1 MHVSRIAILAAG
13 LFLAVS
19 ANAQLSKNPDKFL
32 GNITTGYQIDGGGI
46 SFKSLWNQITGEN
59 ESKWSSIEG
68 SRRGSFSWGGSDNV
82 YNYAKNN
89 KFPFKF
95 HCLIWGSQY
104 PSWMDKLSTNDQY
117 DAIVEWMDAIKKH
130 YNTIDLIDVVNEA
143 VPGHAPA
150 PYKNA
155 LGGDGK
161 TGYDWIIKAFEMAYE
176 RWPDAILIY
185 NDYNT
190 FQWQKN
196 EFINLCRILRDAGAP
211 IDAYGCQSHDLTD
224 MNFTDFKNAMN
235 DIQNALKMPMYS
247 SEYDIGTDNDT
258 QQKKQY
264 SDQIKYMW
272 EQPYVAGI
280 TLWGYIYGST
290 WTTDGNSGI
299 IKNGKDRPAM
309 TWLREY
315 MATDAAKTAKSPF
328 PGMKK
333 PVSLYIKPS
342 VYPATIN
349 EEMTITVRAR
359 MTEQK
364 DVAKQ
369 DTIDKI
375 VLYINGS
382 IADTLTQAPYEYK
395 YTPSKTGSVTLK
407 AVLTTTKG
415 NKYERLGGFTV
426 LAQRKPYKGN
436 AAVIPG
442 TVQFENFDT
451 GGEGLTYH
459 DSDNS
464 NSGVKYRTDSGSDG
478 VDIVTGNGGYAIGY
492 TNSGEWLEY
501 TVDVQQEGYYEIS
514 AVASSGATNSSFTL
528 SLVTDAGMETIA
540 GPISVPCLT
549 QNNWDKYSTITV
561 RSIIKL
567 PAGKQIIRTTINGA
581 NCNLDKMTFKYV
593 PVNEDIKMKISADK
607 SIGNVGE
614 PVQITVTPTA
624 AALAIS
630 SIKLYVNDKLHA
642 TLEEAPYTVEY
653 TAETAAFANIKAV
666 AIDTAGIESMPA
678 SFTLPYRVPYNKMT
692 LPAIIQFENFDKGG
706 EGFTYHDTDDVN
718 EGGKYRT
725 DTGVDIVEG
734 NGGYAIGYTVAG
746 EWLEYTINVKQA
758 GIYKYEMT
766 ASAESATDAAI
777 FLGFNKNGSV
787 TNFAKITA
795 KKTGDWDTYAVTSG
809 TFSTEF
815 PAGQHILRIRISKAG
830 CNLDKIKFTLAVPS
844 EAQEIDGEKVYEYQ
858 VYSTAGS
865 YLCNIKSTDSDLQNV
880 VQNLAYGSGAY
891 ILRNISTGESKKIF
905 AE

>member
-59 ESKWSSIEG
+59 ESKWASIEG
-68 SRRGSFSWGGSDNV
+68 SRRGSFSWSGSDNV

-104 PSWMDKLSTNDQY
+104 PGWMDNLSTEEQY
-117 DAIVEWMDAIKKH
+117 KAIVEWMDAVKKH
-130 YNTIDLIDVVNEA
+130 YNTIDMIDVVNEA

-150 PYKNA
+150 PYKDA

-161 TGYDWIIKAFEMAYE
+161 TGYDWIIKAFEMAHE

-224 MNFTDFKNAMN
+224 MSFSNFKQAMA

-342 VYPATIN
+342 VYPATVN
-349 EEMTITVRAR
+349 QEMTITVRAR
-359 MTEQK
+359 LTEQK
-364 DVAKQ
+364 DTAKR
-369 DTIDKI
+369 DTISKI
-375 VLYINGS
+375 DLYINNVL
-382 IADTLTQAPYEYK
+382 DTTFTQAPYELA
-395 YTPSKTGSVTLK
+395 YTPLKTGSVTLK

-415 NKYERLGGFTV
+415 NTYDRMGGFNV
-426 LAQRKPYKGN
+426 LAERKPYKGN
-436 AAVIPG
+436 VAVIPG

-451 GGEGLTYH
+451 GGEGATYH
-459 DSDNS
+459 DSDAT
-464 NSGVKYRTDSGSDG
+464 NSGVSYRTDGASGG
-478 VDIVTGNGGYAIGY
+478 VDIVSGNGGYAIGY

-501 TVDVQQEGYYEIS
+501 SVDVQKEGYYDIS
-514 AVASSGATNSSFTL
+514 VVASSGAKNSSFTL
-528 SLVTDAGMETIA
+528 SLVTESGNKTIS
-540 GPISVPCLT
+540 GPIAVPCLT
-549 QNNWDKYSTITV
+549 ENNWDKYSTITNRSVV
-561 RSIIKL
+561 RL
-567 PAGKQIIRTTINGA
+567 PQGRQIIRATINGA

-593 PVNEDIKMKISADK
+593 EVNEDIKMTVSSDTKLGVA
-607 SIGNVGE
+607 GE

-624 AALAIS
+624 QADAIS
-630 SIKLYVNDKLHA
+630 SIKLFVNDKLHA
-642 TLEEAPYTVEY
+642 TLTEAPYTTQYV
-653 TAETAAFANIKAV
+653 AATAADANIKAIAV
-666 AIDTAGIESMPA
+666 DTTGAESMPVL
-678 SFTLPYRVPYNKMT
+678 FTVPFRVPYSGIS
-692 LPAIIQFENFDKGG
+692 LPATLQFENFDKGG
-706 EGFTYHDTDDVN
+706 EGLTFHDTDNTN
-718 EGGKYRT
+718 EGKKYRT

-746 EWLEYTINVKQA
+746 EWLEYSINVRLA
-758 GIYKYEMT
+758 GTYKYELT
-766 ASAESATDAAI
+766 ASAESATDASI
-777 FLGFNKNGSV
+777 YIGFNENGTV
-787 TNFAKITA
+787 TNFARIFA
-795 KKTGDWDTYAVTSG
+795 KKTGSWDTYAVSSG
-809 TFSTEF
+809 TFTTEF
-815 PAGQHILRIRISKAG
+815 TEGKHIMRIRINKPG
-830 CNLDKIKFTLAVPS
+830 CNLDKIKFTLAVP
-844 EAQEIDGEKVYEYQ
+844 AGVQEIEGKPICEYQ
-858 VYSTAGS
+858 VYSTSGQ
-865 YLCNIKSTDSDLQNV
+865 YLCNIRSIQDELFDAV
-880 VQNLAYGSGAY
+880 RNLSYGCSAY
-891 ILRNISTGESKKIF
+891 IVRNIATGESEKIF